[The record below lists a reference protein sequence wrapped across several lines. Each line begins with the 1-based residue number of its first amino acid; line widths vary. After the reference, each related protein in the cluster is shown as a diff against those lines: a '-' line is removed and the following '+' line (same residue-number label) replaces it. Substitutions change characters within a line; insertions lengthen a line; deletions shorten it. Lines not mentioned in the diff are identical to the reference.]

1 MSSLAHIYI
10 YLQPVQ
16 YDQGKASAAAQGK
29 NLIKGRAEQATIHS
43 SRATELGDPEGG
55 GAWWPRQKGS
65 ADGMEATVAAGA
77 G

>member
-16 YDQGKASAAAQGK
+16 YDQGKALAAAQRK
-29 NLIKGRAEQATIHS
+29 NSIKKRAEQAIIHS
-43 SRATELGDPEGG
+43 SRATELGDLEGG

-65 ADGMEATVAAGA
+65 ADGIEATVAAGA